1 MYVFCVYPAMSKK
14 SENLS
19 DVDKKERN
27 KRHFSPIINVVKGVY
42 IVVKYKYH
50 LYSLRNRPE
59 KLAEGSLFCLFLKL
73 VQINCIFT
81 DNVRILYIY
90 LPF

>member
-1 MYVFCVYPAMSKK
+1 MSKK

-19 DVDKKERN
+19 DNYLNKKDRN
-27 KRHFSPIINVVKGVY
+27 KRHSSPFINVVNGVFF
-42 IVVKYKYH
+42 VVRYKIH
-50 LYSLRNRPE
+50 LRNRPE

-73 VQINCIFT
+73 VQINFIFT

-90 LPF
+90 MA

>member
-1 MYVFCVYPAMSKK
+1 MYIVFILQCKKK

-19 DVDKKERN
+19 DLNKKGRN
-27 KRHFSPIINVVKGVY
+27 KRQSSPFINVANGVFF
-42 IVVKYKYH
+42 VV
-50 LYSLRNRPE
+50 PE

-73 VQINCIFT
+73 VQINFIFT

-90 LPF
+90 YLLCNSGNRISSITY